1 MQSTVLG
8 YAHLNKTRALTLFI
22 LCLTVTAFCS
32 LGLSLSPKVPSW
44 YRLGGFIPFS
54 DAGNYYSQV
63 LNWPAESFD
72 AWNSRRP
79 LNSPLNIL
87 QFDIGQRSLLGT
99 LVVRIVLLALSI
111 GFFVVALAGVAGSW
125 PAIVSGILLIA
136 WSFPY
141 TSTMLSETN
150 GIALAATGFGCLL
163 LGMQA
168 KRIGWIFWGVVGLAM
183 ATALRPYNPL
193 FPLLAGIVA
202 VVAMPWSWGKRLAV
216 GAAIALL
223 AMVVV
228 SGGPRIA
235 YAVYGHPDG
244 SVGGNTGYTV
254 LGLARGSD
262 WVEASTFIQQHHPS
276 LSEREKNALMY
287 ELAIKAVLEDPRPA
301 LKSLLS
307 GLASAFRA
315 LPQEVAR
322 GFGWKTEVPTIA
334 VFLVY
339 TLLAATL
346 VCCVR
351 STAPTVVGLM
361 LVSLVSLF
369 SMAPVVYNDGGW
381 RIAASLYP
389 GLSMVAAC
397 PFFLSRRF
405 WPGNNA
411 GQDSKPTPFQE
422 LGRWTIWPGQLVVVF
437 ALIALPYPMLT
448 RVFTGELPREQIN
461 NTFVVQFDDSKH
473 EAQWTG
479 FNEGRAPRT
488 TLQDWMRQFG
498 FKEWETFFQAYGKS
512 VRELRNE
519 RGKLVLT
526 VADSEAVSNQP
537 DPATLHRWAPR
548 FLIQIRNA
556 ESGSTDN
563 SF

>member
-1 MQSTVLG
+1 M
-8 YAHLNKTRALTLFI
+8 AHLKNLWTQVAGFLMLALI
-22 LCLTVTAFCS
+22 AGAF
-32 LGLSLSPKVPSW
+32 LVVAPKETSW
-44 YRLGGFIPFS
+44 YRLAGFIPFS
-54 DAGNYYSQV
+54 DAGDYYSQV
-63 LNWPAESFD
+63 LKWPAETFD

-87 QFDIGQRSLLGT
+87 QFDIGQRSLLGI

-111 GFFVVALAGVAGSW
+111 GFFIAALAGVAGTW
-125 PAIVSGILLIA
+125 PAIVSGILLMA
-136 WSFPY
+136 WSLPY

-150 GIALAATGFGCLL
+150 GIILSAAGFGCLF

-168 KRIGWIFWGVVGLAM
+168 RKISWIAWGVVGLAL

-202 VVAMPWSWGKRLAV
+202 VAVMPWSWGKRLAV
-216 GAAIALL
+216 GAGIALL
-223 AMVVV
+223 AMLVVA
-228 SGGPRIA
+228 GGPRIA

-244 SVGGNTGYTV
+244 AVGGNTGYTV

-262 WVEASTFIQQHHPS
+262 WVEVSTFIQQRHPS

-315 LPQEVAR
+315 LPQEVAG
-322 GFGWKTEVPTIA
+322 GFGWKTEITTTA
-334 VFLVY
+334 VLLFY
-339 TLLAATL
+339 ALLAATL

-351 STAPTVVGLM
+351 STAPAVVGLM
-361 LVSLVSLF
+361 LVSIVSLF

-411 GQDSKPTPFQE
+411 GQGSKPTPFQ
-422 LGRWTIWPGQLVVVF
+422 GMGSWTIWPGQLVVVF
-437 ALIALPYPMLT
+437 ALLALPYPMLT
-448 RVFTGELPREQIN
+448 RLFAGELPMGKIQD
-461 NTFVVQFDDSKH
+461 TFVVQFDDSKNA
-473 EAQWTG
+473 AQWTG
-479 FNEGRAPRT
+479 FNQGRAPRM

-548 FLIQIRNA
+548 FLIQIQGA
-556 ESGSTDN
+556 KSEDMGSPL
-563 SF
+563 